1 MNKEEVI
8 SSQKA
13 SNCITCTRKSFLLQ
27 SISTLLTIGLSSNL
41 VKAFNVSSSHTI
53 KDLDDI
59 IKELEEL
66 VDIYLPKFGT
76 CSQTSFYVLNKVFNL
91 GYEEFT
97 RALSSMPGIA
107 LTGETCGAVSGSLL
121 AMGFVFEEDMFDE
134 KREKLSLVPSYNLCS
149 IFEEKYGSTRCRDVI
164 ASVTGKN
171 YTVLEP
177 EDYQVLG
184 EDVYSHCP
192 EVIKN
197 AVRVAAESIYNKQY
211 T

>member
-8 SSQKA
+8 SSKKT
-13 SNCITCTRKSFLLQ
+13 SNCITCTRKSFLLK

-41 VKAFNVSSSHTI
+41 VKAFNVPSNHTI

-66 VDIYLPKFGT
+66 VDIYLPKIGK
-76 CSQTSFYVLNKVFNL
+76 CSKTSFYVLNKVFNL

-97 RALSSMPGIA
+97 RALNSIPGIA

-121 AMGFVFEEDMFDE
+121 AIGFVFEEDLFDE
-134 KREKLSLVPSYNLCS
+134 KRENLSLVPSYNLCS
-149 IFEEKYGSTRCRDVI
+149 SFEEKYGSTRCRDVI

-171 YTVLEP
+171 YTILKP

-197 AVRVAAESIYNKQY
+197 AVRVAAESIYNRLY